1 MSSTLTSSMS
11 TPFRFRDVLVVGFL
25 VAAIFHCYYQPLS
38 HEYSLEPIWFVETF
52 DTTDSREKPSQ
63 LIPPIVMDIDK
74 DNVKDLI
81 SVGVDNVLRV
91 SRIGI
96 DGGASHSHVVHAEE
110 FLRKHMTN
118 EVLALTGGC
127 CYRRTVSASEHSL
140 DHFLAVV
147 GRDKEKGLG
156 MGLQLLDASLMTL
169 WEVPLLSAEETAA
182 LSDCEVHVSARLVPR
197 SDEDDD
203 DVTML
208 LVSLHSELEQCASRF
223 LLKAFDTQS
232 GRQLWSHSTGQA
244 QAQGEQKPIDKKMT
258 HLRFGNHPYYERV
271 QRILM
276 GGGSDDSTSWTKFR
290 SSFMRQLPHH
300 WRDGRDD
307 KLLLAFFGK
316 GKVLL
321 RHDVTSSSS
330 VTGRRNYAKR
340 AGVSA
345 VAEGKK
351 PPVTTSRSRG
361 LPNPATMP
369 TMRKTS
375 ARGGAAVTSGKG
387 KGKGILKIDLMPL
400 LTNTSSASSS
410 PPLKSHPS
418 SHHLN
423 VAVFHGSDGIR
434 VIGLQTGELLA
445 FLPLQRDV
453 FYADVNHDGNIDSLY
468 FDTSDFHI
476 TRDTA
481 EGRLTLAIERIPPS
495 KESKAVEAEAEGE
508 EGGGAGEAERSRD
521 MCSFA
526 VLSGLPP
533 HSWLF
538 NDSQLCSSDNA
549 YRRYHSTGGAG
560 SRHRHQKKKK
570 SSASTSTSTSQTA
583 GGSARIVSVPLLV
596 RGNLLSYGEAKSS
609 NSGETD
615 QHDQHIL
622 ALSALYGEEEGG
634 SSSSSEVESQRKE
647 VLVVANNLGV
657 INAYNRHGRLLWQQS
672 DTTSP
677 QRESDYVEKLS
688 SSDATSLPRPFLLQM
703 SALREAQSTSEHL
716 LLYCHQKRIR
726 LHSLKHPR
734 ERGKLLAEAT
744 SPNAIVHK
752 PLIVDFDDDGFNDVI
767 IITDVAILGYRLQ
780 VTPSF
785 FPLIIPFLVAF
796 VIAVAIFLL
805 KLSSESTSA
814 SSSSS
819 NSSNRRGADEVDISS
834 MKGGAT
840 RRKKQWTLTRAT
852 DNQHI
857 D

>member
-1 MSSTLTSSMS
+1 M
-11 TPFRFRDVLVVGFL
+11 
-25 VAAIFHCYYQPLS
+25 
-38 HEYSLEPIWFVETF
+38 
-52 DTTDSREKPSQ
+52 
-63 LIPPIVMDIDK
+63 
-74 DNVKDLI
+74 
-81 SVGVDNVLRV
+81 
-91 SRIGI
+91 
-96 DGGASHSHVVHAEE
+96 
-110 FLRKHMTN
+110 
-118 EVLALTGGC
+118 ALTGGC

-147 GRDKEKGLG
+147 GRDKEKGVG
-156 MGLQLLDASLMTL
+156 MSLQVLDASLMTL

-182 LSDCEVHVSARLVPR
+182 LSECEVHVSTRLVPL

-203 DVTML
+203 DVTMI

-223 LLKAFDTQS
+223 LLKAFDSQS
-232 GRQLWSHSTGQA
+232 GRQLWSHSTAQA
-244 QAQGEQKPIDKKMT
+244 QAQGEQKPTDKKMT

-300 WRDGRDD
+300 WRDARDD

-321 RHDVTSSSS
+321 RHDVTSSS
-330 VTGRRNYAKR
+330 VAGRGSYAKR

-375 ARGGAAVTSGKG
+375 ATQRRGGAAVTSGKG
-387 KGKGILKIDLMPL
+387 KGKGKGVLKIDLTSL
-400 LTNTSSASSS
+400 LTNTSSTSSS
-410 PPLKSHPS
+410 PTLKTHPS

-481 EGRLTLAIERIPPS
+481 EGRLTLAIERIQPS
-495 KESKAVEAEAEGE
+495 KESKVVEAEGE
-508 EGGGAGEAERSRD
+508 GVEGGVAGDAESRD

-560 SRHRHQKKKK
+560 SRHRQKKRKS
-570 SSASTSTSTSQTA
+570 SSASTSTSQTT
-583 GGSARIVSVPLLV
+583 GGTARIVSVPLLV
-596 RGNLLSYGEAKSS
+596 RGNLLSRSETKSS
-609 NSGETD
+609 NSGETE
-615 QHDQHIL
+615 QHDQHLL

-634 SSSSSEVESQRKE
+634 SSSSSSSEVESQRKE

-657 INAYNRHGRLLWQQS
+657 INAYNRHGRLLWQQT

-688 SSDATSLPRPFLLQM
+688 SSDVTSLPRPFLLQM

-744 SPNAIVHK
+744 SPNTIVHK

-767 IITDVAILGYRLQ
+767 VITDVAILGYRLQ

-819 NSSNRRGADEVDISS
+819 NSSNRRGSDDLDTSS
-834 MKGGAT
+834 MKGSAT